1 MEKFSGSIFP
11 LTSKSRKS
19 KLLFRL
25 FAAGIDNYPAVAFNF
40 TVPL

>member
-1 MEKFSGSIFP
+1 LEKFSKTIP
-11 LTSKSRKS
+11 DKQKSRKS
-19 KLLFRL
+19 NLLFRL